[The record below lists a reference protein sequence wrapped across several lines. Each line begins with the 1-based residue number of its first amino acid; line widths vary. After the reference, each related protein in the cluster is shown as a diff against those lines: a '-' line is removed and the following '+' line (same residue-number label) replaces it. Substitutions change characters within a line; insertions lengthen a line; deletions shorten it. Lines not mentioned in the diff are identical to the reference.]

1 MAYNFETI
9 HNIDEYAAETYD
21 VGYTLTS
28 LIVDK
33 FRSII
38 FLLSLY
44 KQVRGSLKSWNMTVQ
59 WWLAVNV
66 HRRFPLRAMR
76 TTVTMLTSAFWHG
89 VHSGYY
95 LSMLTV
101 PFILV
106 AEDAVKRKIRHLVSL
121 WNNYLVFISH

>member
-1 MAYNFETI
+1 MSFYNFETI
-9 HNIDEYAAETYD
+9 HNIDEISAETND
-21 VGYTLTS
+21 
-28 LIVDK
+28 
-33 FRSII
+33 
-38 FLLSLY
+38 
-44 KQVRGSLKSWNMTVQ
+44 VRGSLKSWNMTVQ

-66 HRRFPLRAMR
+66 HRRFPMRALR

-106 AEDAVKRKIRHLVSL
+106 AEDAIKSKLRPLVS
-121 WNNYLVFISH
+121 NR